1 MGRQTPT
8 TFDHCPLAP
17 LLRRRGPASLAL
29 VAALCGI
36 ALVLITAGCGPRV
49 EYRQITA
56 AGGPGAGGATPEPT
70 TAAPLP
76 TRHAAPTTTPEAAP
90 NRDKPKGKRAKPRTT
105 RTPRTGGPPLA
116 SATIRPDPVAVTP
129 QTKANGRCDWMAN
142 FEHGK
147 EGRPANWIILD
158 TGAWGRAEVP
168 GNRIWIAP
176 RTPCDKVYSVAV
188 HEWTHHMQGH
198 VYRDWA
204 EVERELA
211 PYGGPEMVADC
222 GALLLGATWIK
233 YGCPGQFST
242 DAAAAILRGERPRLR
257 SRR

>member
-1 MGRQTPT
+1 MGGRTAIATQHRPVDPG
-8 TFDHCPLAP
+8 FRRCPSP
-17 LLRRRGPASLAL
+17 RRVGLCVVAVLAL
-29 VAALCGI
+29 S
-36 ALVLITAGCGPRV
+36 GCGPRV
-49 EYRQITA
+49 GYELAAITDGPAVSRNHDSQAPQRVVRKEKADRWHQHERNA
-56 AGGPGAGGATPEPT
+56 APEP
-70 TAAPLP
+70 
-76 TRHAAPTTTPEAAP
+76 
-90 NRDKPKGKRAKPRTT
+90 PRTT
-105 RTPRTGGPPLA
+105 TTKRPAPPKPQPQQPKPRRT
-116 SATIRPDPVAVTP
+116 ATRAPVPAAEP
-129 QTKANGRCDWMAN
+129 APKPKNERCDWMAN

-147 EGRPANWIILD
+147 AGRPADWIILD

-168 GNRIWIAP
+168 GDRIWIAP

-233 YGCPGQFST
+233 YGCPGRLTT
-242 DAAAAILRGERPRLR
+242 DAAAAILRGERPRSR
-257 SRR
+257 SRHG